1 MSVTVT
7 EAEMRVTIKTLFVT
21 ACGSPGMEERKDVG
35 GRQGTVS
42 KIEEL
47 LQPTL
52 DNPWA
57 FQKPPDRR
65 TIESVLVRVH
75 EAIENGEDIDVVER
89 RVTEKG
95 GSGGHNKI
103 IKAGTEDADIALTCL
118 RAGFGQ
124 RWTTTIM
131 NASRRRRKMKELSRQ
146 AVQSAI
152 VTMKIQCVK
161 RTKQKT
167 GSRDPASNWACARDV
182 GCRQFYYQLLLG
194 EGLSFEDALA
204 KVNEIEIIEPEPV
217 APNSTSD
224 GTDDNPDS
232 TSAERMDEM
241 DAELPTDWSDDA
253 LVDYLIERVSVL
265 CWPCMLFPHT
275 PPLFSGC
282 CVCALRFLT
291 LLLCSLSSRIG

>member
-1 MSVTVT
+1 MYLSRNFSAAPSPFQVIDGTMGQAAYIKAFPDLAGSPPNVSQKVKKARSEAAEASRKTYLEAASQTEGEAASAPPSGTKRKAAQVAEDAINAHKTYLEDMSVTVT

-21 ACGSPGMEERKDVG
+21 ACGSPGMEEWKDVG

-65 TIESVLVRVH
+65 TIEYVLVRVH
-75 EAIENGEDIDVVER
+75 EAIENSEDIDVVER

-167 GSRDPASNWACARDV
+167 GSRDPASNWACAR
-182 GCRQFYYQLLLG
+182 
-194 EGLSFEDALA
+194 
-204 KVNEIEIIEPEPV
+204 
-217 APNSTSD
+217 
-224 GTDDNPDS
+224 
-232 TSAERMDEM
+232 
-241 DAELPTDWSDDA
+241 
-253 LVDYLIERVSVL
+253 
-265 CWPCMLFPHT
+265 
-275 PPLFSGC
+275 
-282 CVCALRFLT
+282 
-291 LLLCSLSSRIG
+291 